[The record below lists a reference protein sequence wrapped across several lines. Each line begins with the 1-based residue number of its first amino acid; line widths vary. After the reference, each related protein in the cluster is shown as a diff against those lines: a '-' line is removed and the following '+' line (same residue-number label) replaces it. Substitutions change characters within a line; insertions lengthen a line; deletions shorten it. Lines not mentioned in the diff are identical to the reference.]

1 MEKTL
6 PKILQSSAD
15 PKILSRTVKGIG
27 IAVIPT
33 IIFVAKFFELD
44 VAETDLA
51 GLVNIVASIL
61 SGVVIFLGIVR
72 KIVIRLDK

>member
-44 VAETDLA
+44 VA
-51 GLVNIVASIL
+51 
-61 SGVVIFLGIVR
+61 
-72 KIVIRLDK
+72 